1 MVAAAAPLTLLIA
14 AYYVPETP
22 SYLSMCGRDDEAAV
36 SLQWLRGEETDVSV
50 EWNAIQANVRR
61 QQQQHHHHH
70 QLNQHHQHHHQHQ
83 HRQHQPVARSSRSPG
98 RPRSGDRGAGWPLD
112 RRFVRPLLTTCGVM
126 MVRHSPYCFHNNSH
140 RWFRFGANK
149 KDGRHERVSRL
160 KNWES
165 LVWRG
170 SFLAHIK
177 LPSLYGRFLFFH
189 LFWACSEVLLTSV
202 IKHVFDRHTWITV

>member
-126 MVRHSPYCFHNNSH
+126 MVRHSPIVSITILIGDFVSVRTKKMGDMNE
-140 RWFRFGANK
+140 FR
-149 KDGRHERVSRL
+149 DSRTG
-160 KNWES
+160 NHS
-165 LVWRG
+165 SDAV
-170 SFLAHIK
+170 
-177 LPSLYGRFLFFH
+177 PS
-189 LFWACSEVLLTSV
+189 
-202 IKHVFDRHTWITV
+202 